1 MFRIRTHHVHS
12 WRKLVQHDTNEKNTY
27 LAEHIV
33 DNGERDAVNNPK
45 ITNVTNN
52 MYQTFN
58 LFFHWN
64 HFSIRGICIY
74 IYLNIS
80 WILIRVIKMFKRVWR
95 RYQLFQIFEAI
106 PFHIVIKAFVFRQ
119 LLFQV
124 YNYDVM
130 AFLLQV
136 ALLFISHYK
145 KLVF

>member
-64 HFSIRGICIY
+64 HFSSSDTIIY
-74 IYLNIS
+74 IS
-80 WILIRVIKMFKRVWR
+80 KHILDFDKSN
-95 RYQLFQIFEAI
+95 Q
-106 PFHIVIKAFVFRQ
+106 
-119 LLFQV
+119 
-124 YNYDVM
+124 DV
-130 AFLLQV
+130 
-136 ALLFISHYK
+136 
-145 KLVF
+145 

>member
-58 LFFHWN
+58 LFFTETILVYGV
-64 HFSIRGICIY
+64 FIY
-74 IYLNIS
+74 IYVYIS
-80 WILIRVIKMFKRVWR
+80 KHILDFDKSN
-95 RYQLFQIFEAI
+95 Q
-106 PFHIVIKAFVFRQ
+106 
-119 LLFQV
+119 
-124 YNYDVM
+124 DV
-130 AFLLQV
+130 
-136 ALLFISHYK
+136 
-145 KLVF
+145 

>member
-12 WRKLVQHDTNEKNTY
+12 WRKLVRHDTNEKNTY

-58 LFFHWN
+58 LFLLKPFWYT
-64 HFSIRGICIY
+64 GY

>member
-58 LFFHWN
+58 LFCTETILVYGVRIQN
-64 HFSIRGICIY
+64 CSDIIIY
-74 IYLNIS
+74 INIS
-80 WILIRVIKMFKRVWR
+80 WILIRVI
-95 RYQLFQIFEAI
+95 
-106 PFHIVIKAFVFRQ
+106 
-119 LLFQV
+119 
-124 YNYDVM
+124 
-130 AFLLQV
+130 
-136 ALLFISHYK
+136 
-145 KLVF
+145 

>member
-58 LFFHWN
+58 LFFTET
-64 HFSIRGICIY
+64 ILVYGVY
-74 IYLNIS
+74 IS
-80 WILIRVIKMFKRVWR
+80 KHILDFDKSN
-95 RYQLFQIFEAI
+95 Q
-106 PFHIVIKAFVFRQ
+106 
-119 LLFQV
+119 
-124 YNYDVM
+124 DV
-130 AFLLQV
+130 
-136 ALLFISHYK
+136 
-145 KLVF
+145 

>member
-58 LFFHWN
+58 LFSLKPFYYT
-64 HFSIRGICIY
+64 GYIY
-74 IYLNIS
+74 IYIY
-80 WILIRVIKMFKRVWR
+80 I
-95 RYQLFQIFEAI
+95 
-106 PFHIVIKAFVFRQ
+106 
-119 LLFQV
+119 
-124 YNYDVM
+124 
-130 AFLLQV
+130 
-136 ALLFISHYK
+136 
-145 KLVF
+145 

>member
-58 LFFHWN
+58 LFSLKPFYYTGLELFGYN
-64 HFSIRGICIY
+64 Y
-74 IYLNIS
+74 IYKH
-80 WILIRVIKMFKRVWR
+80 ILDFDMSNQEVKRV
-95 RYQLFQIFEAI
+95 
-106 PFHIVIKAFVFRQ
+106 
-119 LLFQV
+119 
-124 YNYDVM
+124 
-130 AFLLQV
+130 
-136 ALLFISHYK
+136 
-145 KLVF
+145 